1 MDKNDVLELICSREE
16 TDIFDLLYETCIPC
30 ATLKKML
37 GECVS
42 EGKLQTAD
50 GISYTYTGK
59 KMSPAGG
66 GEKND
71 DKKET
76 DDEIDDE
83 IDDETDDKIDVD
95 ALLEE
100 MLREFEAEEKGDGGQ
115 QTEEDVDTEEP
126 DTVELDDDMS
136 KLDMDRA
143 KYLLSCM
150 KNSVRLEEREGEV
163 NICVR
168 GLSFSVRGV
177 EIGAVIEDGQLYLS
191 DRGRTLAYLSE
202 RTENREELLRRA
214 EEIAA
219 DCGVEVEGNSVLRIE
234 VPIFDFTLAAFVHMY
249 EAIARLLLLRSS

>member
-42 EGKLQTAD
+42 EGKLKTAD

-66 GEKND
+66 GEKNND
-71 DKKET
+71 RKEK
-76 DDEIDDE
+76 
-83 IDDETDDKIDVD
+83 DDETDDKIDVD

-100 MLREFEAEEKGDGGQ
+100 MLREFETEEKGEDGQ
-115 QTEEDVDTEEP
+115 QTEEPEAVEMDPGSEDLDDAP
-126 DTVELDDDMS
+126 ELDRG
-136 KLDMDRA
+136 RA

-163 NICVR
+163 NIGVR

-191 DRGRTLAYLSE
+191 DRGRTLAYLLDK
-202 RTENREELLRRA
+202 TEDKEGLFRMA

-219 DCGVEVEGNSVLRIE
+219 ECGVEVEGNSVLRIE
-234 VPIFDFTLAAFVHMY
+234 VPIFDFTLAAFIHMY
-249 EAIARLLLLRSS
+249 EAIACLLRSS

>member
-59 KMSPAGG
+59 KMSPKGG

-76 DDEIDDE
+76 DDE

-100 MLREFEAEEKGDGGQ
+100 MLREFETEEKGKSGQ
-115 QTEEDVDTEEP
+115 QTEEP
-126 DTVELDDDMS
+126 DAEELDDDMS
-136 KLDMDRA
+136 ELDMDRA

-168 GLSFSVRGV
+168 GLSFSAPNVK
-177 EIGAVIEDGQLYLS
+177 IGPVIEDGQLYLS
-191 DRGRTLAYLSE
+191 DRGRTLAHLSE
-202 RTENREELLRRA
+202 RTESREELLRRA

-249 EAIARLLLLRSS
+249 EAIDRLLRSS